1 MKYSVI
7 AAMFWKDVMMEKRA
21 KEMFPQMLAFAVLIL
36 VIFQITLQLGIPMQ
50 DVLPGI
56 LWVALTFAGM
66 LGLNH
71 SLAIEQEHGC
81 FSGLRLCPVSR
92 SAIFL
97 GKMAGNWFF
106 LLLMAAMVFPVIV
119 VLFNLT
125 PGWYFVLLGIVIALG
140 SFGFA
145 GIGTLF
151 AMMSAQT
158 RIREVLLPML
168 VFPVLIPLLIAAVNI
183 TAKILAQVALQELWF
198 GFRFLAVFDAVF
210 VGIAVLTAEF
220 VIESE

>member
-1 MKYSVI
+1 MNISSI
-7 AAMFWKDVMMEKRA
+7 AAIFLKDLMTEKRA
-21 KEMFPQMLAFAVLIL
+21 KELFPQMLAFAVLIL
-36 VIFQITLQLGIPMQ
+36 VIFQITLQIGVPVQ

-71 SLAIEQEHGC
+71 SLTVERENEC

-106 LLLMAAMVFPVIV
+106 LLLMAAVVFPVIV
-119 VLFNLT
+119 ILFNLT
-125 PGWYFVLLGIVIALG
+125 PGWYFVLLGVVVVLG

-168 VFPVLIPLLIAAVNI
+168 VFPVLIPLLIAAVNT
-183 TAKILAQVALQELWF
+183 TAKILAQVPIQELWF
-198 GFRFLAVFDAVF
+198 GLKFLAVFDAVF
-210 VGIAVLTAEF
+210 VGIALLAAEF

>member
-1 MKYSVI
+1 MNASSI
-7 AAMFWKDVMMEKRA
+7 AAMFWKDLMMEKRA

-36 VIFQITLQLGIPMQ
+36 VIFQITLQIGIPAQ

-71 SLAIEQEHGC
+71 SVAIERENGC

-97 GKMAGNWFF
+97 GKMAGNCFF
-106 LLLMAAMVFPVIV
+106 LLLMAAVVFPMIV

-125 PGWYFVLLGIVIALG
+125 PGWHFILLAVVIALG

-168 VFPVLIPLLIAAVNI
+168 VFPVLIPLLIAAVNT
-183 TAKILAQVALQELWF
+183 TANILAQGALQELWP
-198 GFRFLAVFDAVF
+198 GLKFLAIFDVVF
-210 VGIAVLTAEF
+210 VGIALLVAEF

>member
-1 MKYSVI
+1 MKISMI
-7 AAMFWKDVMMEKRA
+7 AAIFRKDLMMEKRT
-21 KEMFPQMLAFAVLIL
+21 KEMYPQMLAFAVLIL
-36 VIFQITLQLGIPMQ
+36 VIFQITLQIGIPAQ

-56 LWVALTFAGM
+56 LWVALTFAGI

-71 SLAIEQEHGC
+71 SLAVERENGC

-106 LLLMAAMVFPVIV
+106 LLLMTVVVFPMIV

-125 PGWYFVLLGIVIALG
+125 PGWHFVLLTIVVLLG
-140 SFGFA
+140 TFGFA

-168 VFPVLIPLLIAAVNI
+168 VFPVLIPLLIAAVNV
-183 TAKILAQVALQELWF
+183 TANILAQAAMREVWF
-198 GFRFLAVFDAVF
+198 GVKFLAIFDAVF
-210 VGIAVLTAEF
+210 VGIALLVAEF